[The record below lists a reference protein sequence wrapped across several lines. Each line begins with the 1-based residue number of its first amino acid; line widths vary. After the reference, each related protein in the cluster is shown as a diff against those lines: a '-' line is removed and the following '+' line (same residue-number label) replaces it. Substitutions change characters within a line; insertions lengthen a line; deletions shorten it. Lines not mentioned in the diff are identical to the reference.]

1 MKILFIGAG
10 KMATAI
16 AKGMVEKGGYDT
28 FSLKAIDIYEQARE
42 IFSKTTGIECYAQN
56 DDAIRDADVII
67 LAIKPQV
74 TEDAVANIA
83 NFAEDKLIISIA
95 AGITISTLS
104 ACFNSKRIIRVMPNT
119 PLMIGLGA
127 SAFASGQ
134 KVSNDDCKIIESIF
148 NPIGTLIKVDES
160 KMDAVTALSGSGP
173 AYVFEMI
180 QAMCDAGINEGIDSD
195 DALELSLQTIIGA
208 ATMVKLKMGTP
219 DALRDA
225 VTSPGGTTAA
235 GLAELKKAN
244 FRSIISNT
252 IKAAKER
259 SIELSKA

>member
-16 AKGMVEKGGYDT
+16 AKGMVEKGGYKSS
-28 FSLKAIDIYEQARE
+28 SLAAIDIYEQARVA
-42 IFSKTTGIECYAQN
+42 FSATTGIECYAQN
-56 DDAIRDADVII
+56 EDAIKDADVII
-67 LAIKPQV
+67 LAVKPQV
-74 TEDAVANIA
+74 AQDAVANIA
-83 NFAEDKLIISIA
+83 KFAEDKLIISIA
-95 AGITISTLS
+95 AGITISTLGS
-104 ACFNSKRIIRVMPNT
+104 WFNSERVIRVMPNT

-127 SAFASGQ
+127 SAFAAGQ
-134 KVSNDDCKIIESIF
+134 KVSDNDCKIIESIF

-180 QAMCDAGINEGIDSD
+180 QAMCDAGIDEGLDSD

-219 DALRDA
+219 DDLRDA

-244 FRSIISNT
+244 FRSIIANT
-252 IKAAKER
+252 IKAAKKR